1 MVIWSYKKKN
11 DNFPANEPKDM
22 EYYNIADKEF

>member
-1 MVIWSYKKKN
+1 MVIWSYKKK
-11 DNFPANEPKDM
+11 NFPANEPKDM